1 MTSNAGLSIGGG
13 DAISQDLPHN
23 GQGHAQDRK
32 AARRESPAP
41 EVKPSRG
48 HRLVIQQDPV
58 TGEWIYTVTDRDTG
72 EVIARLSREDVARL
86 GLKSDYAAGALVKA
100 KA

>member
-1 MTSNAGLSIGGG
+1 MPSNTGLSIGGG
-13 DAISQDLPHN
+13 DAIGQDPPHN
-23 GQGHAQDRK
+23 GQAQDRK

-41 EVKPSRG
+41 EAKPSRG

-58 TGEWIYTVTDRDTG
+58 TGAWIYTVTDRDTG

>member
-1 MTSNAGLSIGGG
+1 MTSNASLSIGGG
-13 DAISQDLPHN
+13 DAIGQDPPHN
-23 GQGHAQDRK
+23 QQVPDRNTP
-32 AARRESPAP
+32 RRENLAP
-41 EVKPSRG
+41 EVKPSKG

-58 TGEWIYTVTDRDTG
+58 TGAWIYTVTDRDTG
-72 EVIARLSREDVARL
+72 KSVARLSWEDVARL